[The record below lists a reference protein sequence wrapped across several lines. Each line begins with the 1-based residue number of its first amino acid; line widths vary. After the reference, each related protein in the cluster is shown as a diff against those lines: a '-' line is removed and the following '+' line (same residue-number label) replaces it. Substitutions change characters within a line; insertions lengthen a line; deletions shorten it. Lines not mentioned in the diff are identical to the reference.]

1 MKTSKIIF
9 ALFTVFF
16 FGATLFNAQAEDD
29 PSSKK
34 KSSTKKESKKQPTK
48 IAYTQAE
55 ETFIAEIDEY
65 FVKKYSNPLHVFES
79 KLEKVIVVDAN
90 GKVVQELSVPDHK
103 EHEAQLPVGASK
115 LMVRGNTAYYMV
127 LQ

>member
-9 ALFTVFF
+9 ALFTVLF

-34 KSSTKKESKKQPTK
+34 KNNTQKESKKQSSK
-48 IAYTQAE
+48 IAYSAAE
-55 ETFIAEIDEY
+55 EAFIAEIDEY
-65 FVKKYSNPLHVFES
+65 FTKKYSNPLHVFES
-79 KLEKVIVVDAN
+79 KVEKVIVVNEA
-90 GKVVQELSVPDHK
+90 GQTVKELSVPDHK
-103 EHEAQLPVGASK
+103 EHDAQLPVGATK
-115 LMVRGNTAYYMV
+115 LMVRGNTAYYIV